1 MAIEGMDLVKAAA
14 LLGAGL
20 SMGLGAI
27 GPGVGEGMAAAKAW
41 SKWEART
48 ASLLPNGAVVDFFTD
63 PHTALS
69 LARIESHYFVNQAFL
84 QPNQLLQDAHKLSGI
99 PGIIVQGRYDLICP
113 MTSAWELH
121 QAWADSELRVVPDA
135 GHSATEPGIRS
146 ALVEATNRF
155 AKELV

>member
-1 MAIEGMDLVKAAA
+1 
-14 LLGAGL
+14 
-20 SMGLGAI
+20 
-27 GPGVGEGMAAAKAW
+27 MAAAKAW